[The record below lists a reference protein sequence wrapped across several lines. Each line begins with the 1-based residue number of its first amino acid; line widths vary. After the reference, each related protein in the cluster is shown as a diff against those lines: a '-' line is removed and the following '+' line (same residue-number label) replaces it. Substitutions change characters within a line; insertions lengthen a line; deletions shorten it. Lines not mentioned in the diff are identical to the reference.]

1 MEVMTTTKLLET
13 IVESIGRGSFSTD
26 MILKLL
32 SMFDSDEIVS
42 ISPEEVDSNCG
53 FILRYKIGFKI
64 SKKNNLL
71 TYYKFNDDESF
82 DILSEEDLSDADINT
97 LKSKMYDA
105 QSNIKFRVFRSALV
119 DIIRCTE

>member
-64 SKKNNLL
+64 SKNLL

-82 DILSEEDLSDADINT
+82 DILSEEDLSDAGINT